1 MTEENKTTQD
11 SLIEDLKSDRERLQ
25 KAYRKLELGYD
36 DLCEKYND
44 LQNAFD
50 ESCEH
55 RQLLFTRYADAYS
68 EGFKNGQED
77 FQIKAK
83 RILDTFDKWEADELV
98 NVFGVTTNIELLND
112 IKTNYEKIIDYEK
125 KEQERKE
132 FNVGDEVKDEYG
144 EKYIVRK
151 LDSRGIY
158 LLRHNGEGVL
168 DTGSNVSKTGKHYP
182 LEEML
187 KELK

>member
-1 MTEENKTTQD
+1 MTEDNKD
-11 SLIEDLKSDRERLQ
+11 LLIKDLKSDRERLQ

-68 EGFKNGQED
+68 DGFKNGQED
-77 FQIKAK
+77 LQIKAK
-83 RILDTFDKWEADELV
+83 KILDTFDKWEADELV
-98 NVFGVTTNIELLND
+98 DVFGVTTNIELLND
-112 IKTNYEKIIDYEK
+112 VKTNYEKIIAYEK
-125 KEQERKE
+125 KKE
-132 FNVGDEVKDEYG
+132 IHVGDVVVDKNGKKYVVIHLVGVFMYAMSSSG
-144 EKYIVRK
+144 ESYTFVYS
-151 LDSRGIY
+151 D
-158 LLRHNGEGVL
+158 
-168 DTGSNVSKTGKHYP
+168 VSKTGKHYQ

-187 KELK
+187 KELE